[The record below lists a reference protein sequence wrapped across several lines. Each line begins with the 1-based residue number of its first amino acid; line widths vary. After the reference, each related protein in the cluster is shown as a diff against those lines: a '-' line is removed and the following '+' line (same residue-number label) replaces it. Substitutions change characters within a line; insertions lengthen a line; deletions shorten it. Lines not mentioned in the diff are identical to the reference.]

1 MIEFVGV
8 LVAACVVASGE
19 GEPLMLL
26 ICETVTEVV
35 TDRVNGKLVAATDRD
50 SVTVTD
56 FEYVALAE

>member
-35 TDRVNGKLVAATDRD
+35 GVMVKGKLVAITERD

-56 FEYVALAE
+56 FE